1 MRIKRDW
8 TPVEADEWTK
18 EDWVTIIISPIA
30 YILIA
35 IGVGLSALLI
45 WYGFIILAAGIILT
59 IIMHWIIDPKLKAI
73 SEGYERKQKKYL
85 EELEK
90 KIRWEETDE

>member
-1 MRIKRDW
+1 MGIKRDW
-8 TPVEADEWTK
+8 TPAKADEWTK
-18 EDWVTIIISPIA
+18 EDWITIIISPIA

-59 IIMHWIIDPKLKAI
+59 IIMHWIIDPKLKVI